1 MIDDLALLLE
11 RGGYVMLP
19 LLVMSIVSLTLI
31 VERAWFWSVSHR
43 PARVKRLA
51 RLNDTFRRGDRASA
65 AELVANDRSP
75 YGEVAR
81 HLLGHGATEAV
92 AVEAVES
99 QRPRIDRFMATLS
112 TIITA
117 APLLGILGTVIGI
130 IQSFNLL
137 GEQDT
142 LTDPRTVSAGIAEA
156 LLTTALGLVIALITL
171 FPFMIFRGHVDRA
184 IGRLESVK
192 RIELA
197 IEAIALADS
206 AVRLVVVGDGTE
218 RPRLARLI
226 EDRKVGDRVDLAGWV
241 DDDTLIELYAGAL
254 GVVYAPY
261 DEDYGYVTLEA
272 FLAHRPVITAAD
284 SGEPLEFVEVVGGD
298 HDGAV
303 LAPEIGYDIPKSL
316 RPERIE
322 TVRWLVQHDEV
333 AVAQQGLG

>member
-1 MIDDLALLLE
+1 MHIMAAMGSVIDDLALLLE

-19 LLVMSIVSLTLI
+19 LLAMSVVSLTLI

-81 HLLGHGATEAV
+81 HLLDHGATAAV

-171 FPFMIFRGHVDRA
+171 FPFMVFRGHVDRA
-184 IGRLESVK
+184 IGRLESV
-192 RIELA
+192 
-197 IEAIALADS
+197 IAA
-206 AVRLVVVGDGTE
+206 
-218 RPRLARLI
+218 
-226 EDRKVGDRVDLAGWV
+226 
-241 DDDTLIELYAGAL
+241 
-254 GVVYAPY
+254 
-261 DEDYGYVTLEA
+261 
-272 FLAHRPVITAAD
+272 
-284 SGEPLEFVEVVGGD
+284 
-298 HDGAV
+298 
-303 LAPEIGYDIPKSL
+303 
-316 RPERIE
+316 
-322 TVRWLVQHDEV
+322 
-333 AVAQQGLG
+333 AQQGEAAGSGSGGAPAARSGVWPRATGR

>member
-1 MIDDLALLLE
+1 MHIMAAMGSVIDDLALLLE

-43 PARVKRLA
+43 PARVKRLS

-99 QRPRIDRFMATLS
+99 QRPRIDRFMVTLS

-142 LTDPRTVSAGIAEA
+142 LTDPRAVSAGIAEA

-184 IGRLESVK
+184 IGRLESV
-192 RIELA
+192 
-197 IEAIALADS
+197 IAA
-206 AVRLVVVGDGTE
+206 
-218 RPRLARLI
+218 
-226 EDRKVGDRVDLAGWV
+226 
-241 DDDTLIELYAGAL
+241 
-254 GVVYAPY
+254 
-261 DEDYGYVTLEA
+261 
-272 FLAHRPVITAAD
+272 
-284 SGEPLEFVEVVGGD
+284 
-298 HDGAV
+298 
-303 LAPEIGYDIPKSL
+303 
-316 RPERIE
+316 
-322 TVRWLVQHDEV
+322 
-333 AVAQQGLG
+333 AQQGAEVGPAGDDRRAAAEGRRAGPEPRQPAASVKSGA